1 MKNVI
6 QILIITIIVFV
17 VITLVTMKIETPF
30 DGNDT
35 YGFPYTF
42 HIKWS
47 GMCFE
52 CPENPTETYYGYL
65 LIDFII
71 AGLISFGIWNL
82 YNKQKRL
89 ND

>member
-1 MKNVI
+1 MKNWI
-6 QILIITIIVFV
+6 QILILTIIVFIT
-17 VITLVTMKIETPF
+17 ITLITMKIKTPF

-35 YGFPYTF
+35 YGYPFTL

-71 AGLISFGIWNL
+71 AGVISFGIWSL
-82 YNKQKRL
+82 YKKWKRL
-89 ND
+89 NK

>member
-1 MKNVI
+1 MKTVI
-6 QILIITIIVFV
+6 QILILTIIIFV

-35 YGFPYTF
+35 YGFPLTF

-65 LIDFII
+65 LIDFLI
-71 AGLISFGIWNL
+71 AFLISIGIWKL
-82 YNKQKRL
+82 FIKLKSKKS
-89 ND
+89 

>member
-1 MKNVI
+1 M
-6 QILIITIIVFV
+6 
-17 VITLVTMKIETPF
+17 TMKIETPF

-35 YGFPYTF
+35 YGFPFTF

-52 CPENPTETYYGYL
+52 CHENPTETYYGYL

-71 AGLISFGIWNL
+71 VGLISFGVWSL
-82 YNKQKRL
+82 YNKRKRL
-89 ND
+89 NG

>member
-1 MKNVI
+1 MKTVI
-6 QILIITIIVFV
+6 QILILSIIIFV

-35 YGFPYTF
+35 YGFPFTF

-47 GMCFE
+47 EMCFE

-65 LIDFII
+65 FIDF
-71 AGLISFGIWNL
+71 LISGIIGFGL
-82 YNKQKRL
+82 LKLFKQLKK
-89 ND
+89 

>member
-1 MKNVI
+1 MKTWI
-6 QILIITIIVFV
+6 QILILTIITFTI
-17 VITLVTMKIETPF
+17 ITLVTMKIETPF

-35 YGFPYTF
+35 YGFPFTF

-47 GMCFE
+47 GMCFD

-71 AGLISFGIWNL
+71 SGIIGFGLLKLF
-82 YNKQKRL
+82 KRL
-89 ND
+89 KN

>member
-1 MKNVI
+1 MKTVI
-6 QILIITIIVFV
+6 QILILTIIIFV

-35 YGFPYTF
+35 YGFPLTF

-52 CPENPTETYYGYL
+52 CPENPTETNYGYL
-65 LIDFII
+65 FIDFLI
-71 AGLISFGIWNL
+71 AFLISIGFWKLFNNL
-82 YNKQKRL
+82 KSKKS
-89 ND
+89 